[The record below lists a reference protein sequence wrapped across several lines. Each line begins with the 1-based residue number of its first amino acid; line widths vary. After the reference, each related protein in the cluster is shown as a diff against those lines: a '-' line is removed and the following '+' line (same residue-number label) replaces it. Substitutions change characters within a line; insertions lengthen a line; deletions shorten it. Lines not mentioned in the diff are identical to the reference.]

1 MGEKLNVVAN
11 GDNAG
16 AIQLLVRERFHVQA
30 MRTRHFAIRCS
41 YVRDIAGSM
50 GIQIVH
56 KSTLELEADG
66 LTKVL
71 GKAKLVKARK
81 QLGLQRPEGMSSHA
95 SLSLTGGL

>member
-1 MGEKLNVVAN
+1 
-11 GDNAG
+11 
-16 AIQLLVRERFHVQA
+16 

-50 GIQIVH
+50 NIKIVH

-71 GKAKLVKARK
+71 GKAKLVIARL
-81 QLGLQRPEGMSSHA
+81 QLGLKRPEGMNAHG
-95 SLSLTGGL
+95 SLTWTGDQ